1 MDKFAVTKGYNDNY
15 MHYIQFLVELFEI
28 LETAMLAI
36 HTIDQYGACI
46 SIVEKAKL
54 PEIQN
59 NQNLKEH
66 FRIILP
72 TI

>member
-1 MDKFAVTKGYNDNY
+1 
-15 MHYIQFLVELFEI
+15 
-28 LETAMLAI
+28 MLAI

-46 SIVEKAKL
+46 LIVEKAKL

-72 TI
+72 TIYIYRP